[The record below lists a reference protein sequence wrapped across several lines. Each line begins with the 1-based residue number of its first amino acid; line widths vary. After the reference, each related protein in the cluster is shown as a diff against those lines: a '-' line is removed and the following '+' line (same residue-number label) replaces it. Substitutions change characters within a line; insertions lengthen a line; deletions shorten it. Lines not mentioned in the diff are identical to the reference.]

1 MTAHAVK
8 AHPLGFLQLDPVP
21 DPAALNA
28 FYQSRYYDLLRQ
40 GGRAPEIRKLLDVG
54 GERAD
59 ELAWLEATLYHDL
72 FDAVA
77 PYVGEREVLD
87 VGCGAGDLV
96 LWLGAQGLSA
106 SGIDPSTDAVAEARA
121 RGAVA
126 ECATLETW
134 AKHPANMGRY
144 GAITLV
150 NVLEHVPDPIA
161 VLSALRRLLA
171 PGAALVF
178 RVPNDFSDIQQAAEA
193 SGVARKGWWIAAPD
207 HINYFRPETARAACA
222 EAGLEVAHVTADFP
236 MELFLLMGV
245 NYVDDPADGQRAHA
259 MRRRLEMTLPKAM
272 RQRLYQALS
281 DLGMGRNLLVT
292 ARRP

>member
-21 DPAALNA
+21 DPASLNA

-59 ELAWLEATLYHDL
+59 ELAWLEATLYQDL
-72 FDAVA
+72 YDAIA

-96 LWLGAQGLSA
+96 LWLSNRKLSA
-106 SGIDPSTDAVAEARA
+106 SGIDPSTDAVAAARA
-121 RGAVA
+121 RGAMA

-134 AKHPANMGRY
+134 AQHPANKRRY

-150 NVLEHVPDPIA
+150 NVLEHVPDPVA
-161 VLSALRRLLA
+161 VLGALRKLLA
-171 PGAALVF
+171 PSGVLAF
-178 RVPNDFSDIQQAAEA
+178 RVPNDFSEIQAAAEA
-193 SGVARKGWWIAAPD
+193 AGVERKGWWIAAPD

-222 EAGLEVAHVTADFP
+222 EAGLEVVSITADFP

-245 NYVDDPADGQRAHA
+245 NYVDDPADGKRAHA
-259 MRRRLEMTLPKAM
+259 MRRQLELALPKPM
-272 RQRLYQALS
+272 RQRLYQALAG
-281 DLGMGRNLLVT
+281 LGMGRNILVT